1 MEIFKKFLN
10 YLLFK
15 KTSNNNNN
23 LSMKLMNRSNTI
35 SIIMFVLCMIILIYK
50 CVK

>member
-15 KTSNNNNN
+15 KTSNSNSN
-23 LSMKLMNRSNTI
+23 LSMNLMNRSNTI